1 MRDED
6 MAALYYFGKAVDLD
20 LADLEARLAS
30 LPQVEKAAVSQQVHD
45 ETIIAVSG
53 CDAIDPNELGDVI
66 EELIQTMQAEKLERK
81 KRIVVLGAGP
91 VAMQAALRALEGR
104 GDVVICDGKSMPEL
118 VDFKAPPNH
127 QLERYIEALDELPY
141 EDFDVTSAHLNY
153 EERQKLMTKG
163 CRSKRRRKW

>member
-1 MRDED
+1 MRKVESNP
-6 MAALYYFGKAVDLD
+6 LYYFGNAIDLD

-30 LPQVEKAAVSQQVHD
+30 LPQVESAAVSQQVHD
-45 ETIIAVSG
+45 ETVIAVSG
-53 CDAIDPNELGDVI
+53 CDAIDPEELGDVI

-118 VDFKAPPNH
+118 VDFKTPPSH

-141 EDFDVTSAHLNY
+141 EDFEITNAHLNY
-153 EERQKLMTKG
+153 AEKQKLRTKG